1 MRHNIDVMH
10 VEKNVCEN
18 VVNTLLNIVGKTKD
32 TEKARLDL
40 ADMKIRNELHLQLK
54 GNKLLKP
61 HACYTL
67 TLEERREFCKFL
79 KSVKF
84 PNGYAANISR
94 NVNISDGKISGLKS
108 HDCHVLHQRLLPVG
122 IRPYLNKDVCDVLVA
137 LSGFF
142 QKLCAKT
149 LYVTDL
155 ERLED
160 GIVIILCKLERI
172 FPPAFFDIMI
182 HLLVH
187 LPREAKLA
195 GPVSYRW
202 MYPFESYFTY
212 IQIYQKLMKFVSCY
226 HMTKI
231 YLFLYYSCLLRNLGT
246 LKKYVRN
253 KARPEG
259 SIAEAY
265 TVNEALT
272 FCSMYL
278 RGIETRFSRVER
290 NDDNREK
297 QTRGHLPIFSQQA
310 RPISGRQLV
319 QLSKEELEKAHWYVI
334 NNCRE
339 LQPYLE

>member
-10 VEKNVCEN
+10 VEKNVCES

-40 ADMKIRNELHLQLK
+40 VDMKIRNELHLQLK

-84 PNGYAANISR
+84 PDGYAANTSR

-108 HDCHVLHQRLLPVG
+108 HDCHVLLQRLLLVG
-122 IRPYLNKDVCDVLVA
+122 IRPYLNKDVCDVLVE

-142 QKLCAKT
+142 PKACAKT

-155 ERLED
+155 ERLEE

-182 HLLVH
+182 HLVVH
-187 LPREAKLA
+187 LSHEAKLA

-202 MYPFESYFTY
+202 MYPFERYFTY
-212 IQIYQKLMKFVSCY
+212 IQIYQKIMKFVSCY

-231 YLFLYYSCLLRNLGT
+231 YLFLYYSCLLRNLDT
-246 LKKYVRN
+246 VTPQNPRVR
-253 KARPEG
+253 
-259 SIAEAY
+259 
-265 TVNEALT
+265 
-272 FCSMYL
+272 
-278 RGIETRFSRVER
+278 
-290 NDDNREK
+290 
-297 QTRGHLPIFSQQA
+297 
-310 RPISGRQLV
+310 
-319 QLSKEELEKAHWYVI
+319 
-334 NNCRE
+334 
-339 LQPYLE
+339 